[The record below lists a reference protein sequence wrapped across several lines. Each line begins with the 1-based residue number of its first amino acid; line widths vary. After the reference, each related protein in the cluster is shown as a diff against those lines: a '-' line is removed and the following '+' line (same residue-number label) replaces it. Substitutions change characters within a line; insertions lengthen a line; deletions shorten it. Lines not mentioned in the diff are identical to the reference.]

1 MNDKPINEWKVRDFQ
16 LYLQEVHEATY
27 GIKYTARN
35 YAVDARMIRNF
46 TKEHGNE
53 VTKVFIDLCFAN
65 HKTSERYPALNFGFM
80 QTYLRERWLPVALVE
95 VAKMSEPIEVSP
107 NVNPVVE
114 DTVDDSWW

>member
-1 MNDKPINEWKVRDFQ
+1 MNDKPVSEWKARDFQ
-16 LYLQEVHEATY
+16 LYLQEQHEATY

-35 YAVDARMIRNF
+35 YAVDTRMIRNF

-65 HKTSERYPALNFGFM
+65 HKTSERYPGLNFGFM

-95 VAKMSEPIEVSP
+95 VAKKLEPIEVTAH
-107 NVNPVVE
+107 VNPVME
-114 DTVDDSWW
+114 EPNIDDWW